1 MGENKRSSHIFHSR
15 VPGLESD
22 GLKQLPM
29 KRLQNVW
36 QNFDFWLFGSVLIL
50 SILGV
55 ALIRSSIAGN
65 AELVNHPQRQ
75 TIFLG
80 ISLAVLFVVSAVNY
94 KYWITLIHPM
104 YLVTLGFLLVVFT
117 AEARFGSVRWLEVG
131 TILIQPAEI
140 AKIVLI
146 LALANY
152 FANNY
157 KDAHKLTVILRSA
170 LLVGGLLIW
179 IFLQPNLSTT
189 IVLLVIWAAM
199 LWITGIRIRAILVAI
214 LLVLVILIIGALT
227 GFSFLEDY
235 QMDRI
240 TNFLFPDPEA
250 SYGETYN
257 VDQAL
262 ITIGTGGWF
271 GQGYNQSA
279 QVQLRFL
286 KVRHTDFIFS
296 VLAAEFGF
304 VGTVVVIA
312 LLLLVVIRCIRIA
325 QNAPDMFG
333 SLIAYGFGI
342 LIFFQTI
349 VNIGVNLN
357 VIPVTGLTL
366 PFVSYG
372 GSSLLSLM
380 LGIGLVE
387 SVAMRSP
394 RRT

>member
-1 MGENKRSSHIFHSR
+1 MRNSR
-15 VPGLESD
+15 
-22 GLKQLPM
+22 
-29 KRLQNVW
+29 NIW
-36 QNFDFWLFGSVLIL
+36 QNFDFWLFGATLVL
-50 SILGV
+50 SILGI

-65 AELVNHPQRQ
+65 LELVDHPQRQ
-75 TIFLG
+75 TTFLL
-80 ISLAVLFVVSAVNY
+80 ISLGVLFVVAAVDY
-94 KYWITLIHPM
+94 KYWITLIQPM
-104 YLVTLGFLLVVFT
+104 YLVTLGFLLFVFT

-131 TILIQPAEI
+131 QILIQPAEL
-140 AKIVLI
+140 AKIVVI
-146 LALANY
+146 LALANF
-152 FANNY
+152 FANHYY
-157 KDAHKLTVILRSA
+157 KAHTVSAILRSG

-189 IVLLVIWAAM
+189 IVLLVIWASI
-199 LWITGIRIRAILVAI
+199 LWITGIKIKFILIFIGVLILI
-214 LLVLVILIIGALT
+214 LLIGLAT

-235 QMDRI
+235 QLRRI
-240 TNFLFPDPEA
+240 TDFFFPDPDA
-250 SYGETYN
+250 RYGETYN

-271 GQGYNQSA
+271 GQGYNQST

-304 VGTVVVIA
+304 LGTLIVI
-312 LLLLVVIRCIRIA
+312 LLLGLVAIRCIRIS
-325 QNAPDMFG
+325 QNAPDTFG
-333 SLIAYGFGI
+333 SLIAFGFGF

-349 VNIGVNLN
+349 VNIGVNMN

-380 LGIGLVE
+380 LGIGMVE
-387 SVAMRSP
+387 SVAMRSVGSAN
-394 RRT
+394 

>member
-1 MGENKRSSHIFHSR
+1 MNLR
-15 VPGLESD
+15 
-22 GLKQLPM
+22 
-29 KRLQNVW
+29 NVW
-36 QNFDFWLFGSVLIL
+36 RNFDFWLFGAVLIL

-65 AELVNHPQRQ
+65 IELVDHPQRQ
-75 TIFLG
+75 TIFLLIG
-80 ISLAVLFVVSAVNY
+80 LVVLFVVSALDY
-94 KYWITLIHPM
+94 QYWITLIQPM
-104 YLVTLGFLLVVFT
+104 YLLTLGFLLVVFT
-117 AEARFGSVRWLEVG
+117 AEARFGAARWLEVG
-131 TILIQPAEI
+131 MILIQPAEL
-140 AKIVLI
+140 AKIVMI
-146 LALANY
+146 LALAN
-152 FANNY
+152 FFSNHRKTLGNPI
-157 KDAHKLTVILRSA
+157 TILRSA
-170 LLVGGLLIW
+170 LVVGGLVIW

-189 IVLLVIWAAM
+189 IVLFVIWASM
-199 LWITGIRIRAILVAI
+199 LWITGIPLKYILIAVGSVVLILVIGI
-214 LLVLVILIIGALT
+214 LTEFA
-227 GFSFLEDY
+227 FLQDY
-235 QMDRI
+235 QKARI

-271 GQGYNQSA
+271 GQGYNQST

-296 VLAAEFGF
+296 VMAAEFGF
-304 VGTVVVIA
+304 VGTTLVV
-312 LLLLVVIRCIRIA
+312 LLLVLIIIRCLKVA
-325 QNAPDMFG
+325 QNAPDVFG
-333 SLIAYGFGI
+333 SLIAYGFGT

-349 VNIGVNLN
+349 VNIGVNMN

-387 SVAMRSP
+387 SVAMRTP
-394 RRT
+394 DRLD

>member
-1 MGENKRSSHIFHSR
+1 
-15 VPGLESD
+15 
-22 GLKQLPM
+22 M
-29 KRLQNVW
+29 KNTRNIW
-36 QNFDFWLFGSVLIL
+36 QNFDFWLFGAALVL
-50 SILGV
+50 SILGI

-65 AELVNHPQRQ
+65 LELVDHPQRQ
-75 TIFLG
+75 TTFLL
-80 ISLAVLFVVSAVNY
+80 ISLGVLFVVAAVDY
-94 KYWITLIHPM
+94 KYWITLIQPM
-104 YLVTLGFLLVVFT
+104 YLVTMGFLLFVFT
-117 AEARFGSVRWLEVG
+117 AEARFGAVRWLEVG
-131 TILIQPAEI
+131 QILIQPAEL
-140 AKIVLI
+140 AKIVMI
-146 LALANY
+146 LTLANF

-157 KDAHKLTVILRSA
+157 KKAHKPSIILRSG

-189 IVLLVIWAAM
+189 IVLLVIWASI
-199 LWITGIRIRAILVAI
+199 LWITGIKLRFILITVAI
-214 LLVLVILIIGALT
+214 LMIVILIGVIT
-227 GFSFLEDY
+227 GFSFLEEY
-235 QMDRI
+235 QRDRI
-240 TNFLFPDPEA
+240 TNFFFPDPDA
-250 SYGETYN
+250 RYGETYN

-271 GQGYNQSA
+271 GQGYNQST

-304 VGTVVVIA
+304 VGSLLVIA
-312 LLLLVVIRCIRIA
+312 LLVIVIIRCMRIS
-325 QNAPDMFG
+325 QNASDTFG

-349 VNIGVNLN
+349 VNIGVNMN

-380 LGIGLVE
+380 LGIGMVE
-387 SVAMRSP
+387 SVAMRSETTP
-394 RRT
+394 E

>member
-1 MGENKRSSHIFHSR
+1 MQRIRNI
-15 VPGLESD
+15 
-22 GLKQLPM
+22 
-29 KRLQNVW
+29 W
-36 QNFDFWLFGSVLIL
+36 QNFDFWLFGAALIL
-50 SILGV
+50 SILGI

-65 AELVNHPQRQ
+65 IELVDHPQRQ
-75 TIFLG
+75 TIFLI
-80 ISLAVLFVVSAVNY
+80 ISLAVLFVASAINY
-94 KYWITLIHPM
+94 TYWITLIQPM
-104 YLVTLGFLLVVFT
+104 YLVTLGFLLFVLT
-117 AEARFGSVRWLEVG
+117 AEARFGAVRWLEVG

-146 LALANY
+146 LTLANFY
-152 FANNY
+152 ANNY
-157 KDAHKLTVILRSA
+157 RRAHKPRTILQSA
-170 LLVGGLLIW
+170 IIVGGLVVW
-179 IFLQPNLSTT
+179 IFLQPNLSMT
-189 IVLLVIWAAM
+189 IVLLVIWASM
-199 LWITGIRIRAILVAI
+199 MWITGIRIRF
-214 LLVLVILIIGALT
+214 ILIAIALIIMVLLIGTLT
-227 GFSFLEDY
+227 GFSFIEEY
-235 QMDRI
+235 QRDRI

-262 ITIGTGGWF
+262 ITIGTGGLF
-271 GQGYNQSA
+271 GQGYSQST

-286 KVRHTDFIFS
+286 KVRHTDFILS

-304 VGTVVVIA
+304 VGTVLVIA
-312 LLLLVVIRCIRIA
+312 LLVLVVIRCIRIA

-333 SLIAYGFGI
+333 VLIAYGFGI

-380 LGIGLVE
+380 LGIGMVE

-394 RRT
+394 KRS

>member
-1 MGENKRSSHIFHSR
+1 MRRERNI
-15 VPGLESD
+15 
-22 GLKQLPM
+22 
-29 KRLQNVW
+29 W
-36 QNFDFWLFGSVLIL
+36 QKFDFWLFGAVLIL
-50 SILGV
+50 SIIGI

-65 AELVNHPQRQ
+65 MELENHPQRQ
-75 TIFLG
+75 AIFLG
-80 ISLAVLFVVSAVNY
+80 ISLVVLFVVSALNY
-94 KYWITLIHPM
+94 KYWITLIQPM
-104 YLVTLGFLLVVFT
+104 YLVTLAFLLFVFT
-117 AEARFGSVRWLEVG
+117 AEERFGSVRWLEVG
-131 TILIQPAEI
+131 SILIQPAEI
-140 AKIVLI
+140 AKIVII
-146 LALANY
+146 LALANF

-157 KDAHKLTVILRSA
+157 QNAHKPGIILRSG

-189 IVLLVIWAAM
+189 IVLLVIWASM
-199 LWITGIRIRAILVAI
+199 LWVTGVRMRSILVVI
-214 LLVLVILIIGALT
+214 LIVLVILVIGALT
-227 GFSFLEDY
+227 GFSFLQDY
-235 QMDRI
+235 QRDRI

-271 GQGYNQSA
+271 GQGYNQSP

-304 VGTVVVIA
+304 TGTVVVIA
-312 LLLLVVIRCIRIA
+312 LLILVVIRCIRIA
-325 QNAPDMFG
+325 QNASDRFG
-333 SLIAYGFGI
+333 SLVAYGFGV

-387 SVAMRSP
+387 SVAMRSQNN
-394 RRT
+394 T